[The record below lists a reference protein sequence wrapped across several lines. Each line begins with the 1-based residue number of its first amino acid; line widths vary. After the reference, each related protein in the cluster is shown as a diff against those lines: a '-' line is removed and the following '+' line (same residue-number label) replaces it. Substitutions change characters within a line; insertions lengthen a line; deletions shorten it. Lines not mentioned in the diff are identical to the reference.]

1 MFIIYIFI
9 IESKIGKDEMLKKL
23 TLLFALL
30 VLSSASVALAS
41 DSHHAKPS
49 ACGMKQ
55 EHTAQKDIVDTA
67 LSNPDFSTLVTAL
80 KAAGLVNAL
89 KADTPF
95 TVFAPTNEAFAKL
108 PQGVL
113 QDLLKPE
120 NKEKLKSILTYHVV
134 SGQVESKAIT
144 SQKANVTTL
153 QGSTLEA
160 VRYPSGAISI
170 DNATVIIPDVKASNG
185 VIHVIDEV
193 ILPE

>member
-1 MFIIYIFI
+1 
-9 IESKIGKDEMLKKL
+9 MLKKL
-23 TLLFALL
+23 TLLLALL
-30 VLSSASVALAS
+30 VLSSASVVALAG
-41 DSHHAKPS
+41 DSNAKPS

-55 EHTAQKDIVDTA
+55 SYFAQKDIVDVA

-120 NKEKLKSILTYHVV
+120 NKEQLKSILTYHVV
-134 SGQVESKAIT
+134 SGRVESKAIT